1 VYSNRLIRCI
11 NSQGWPISVHPVGE
25 CRVVRYAQPPLVVH
39 RPLMPTVEFE
49 SFIAIR
55 IEEQHRALATRWFER
70 LLSLLPVGARD
81 IFPTNSLLDHIPQVI
96 AEIGECVRRPDEVA
110 AAANTSLTNKAREL
124 GNLRHSQ
131 RASLH
136 QVLREYQIL
145 GDVLVTFVLDE
156 LATMPDAP
164 DAQSAVMVV
173 ARLQLA
179 VNALCQT
186 TVETFVALYTETI
199 TDQAHRLEEF
209 TRLAAHEWR
218 QPLSTLQFGVTLLQR
233 PDVDGARAARL
244 WDAMERNVAQL
255 VEVTRKL
262 EAVSRLG
269 GGLDT
274 PVLQAVPLTTV
285 AHEAARQLHDVAEA
299 RGVVITID
307 PDLPEL
313 LVDVGRLELVL
324 VNLLSNGIKYA
335 DPSKAARHVTVTGG
349 LSSDGEWIEVDVSD
363 NGIGIPSHALTSV
376 FRRFSRAHADR
387 EDLAH
392 VAGLGLGLAIVDDSM
407 RALDGEV
414 WVASVEGEGTTFT
427 LRLPLRANGAAQPE
441 GRDGSPSPG

>member
-1 VYSNRLIRCI
+1 
-11 NSQGWPISVHPVGE
+11 
-25 CRVVRYAQPPLVVH
+25 
-39 RPLMPTVEFE
+39 MTTVEFE
-49 SFIAIR
+49 SHIADR
-55 IEEQHRALATRWFER
+55 IEENHRTLAARWFER
-70 LLSLLPVGARD
+70 LVSLLPVEARE
-81 IFPTNSLLDHIPQVI
+81 IFPTNSLLDHIPSVI

-110 AAANTSLTNKAREL
+110 AAANTSLTDKAREL
-124 GNLRHSQ
+124 GNLRHGQ

-145 GDVLVTFVLDE
+145 GDVLVAFVLDE
-156 LATMPDAP
+156 LTSLSVAP
-164 DAQSAVMVV
+164 DARRAVFVV
-173 ARLQLA
+173 ARLQQA

-233 PDVDGARAARL
+233 PDLDGARTARL

-262 EAVSRLG
+262 EAVARLG

-274 PVLQAVPLTTV
+274 PVLQAVALTTV
-285 AHEAARQLHDVAEA
+285 AEEAARQLRDVAEA
-299 RGVVITID
+299 RGVTIAIA
-307 PDLPEL
+307 PDLPEI
-313 LVDVGRLELVL
+313 LVDVGRLELAL
-324 VNLLSNGIKYA
+324 VNLLSNGIKYSNPERSERQVA
-335 DPSKAARHVTVTGG
+335 VTGR
-349 LSSDGEWIEVDVSD
+349 LTSDGDWCELDVAD
-363 NGIGIPSHALTSV
+363 NGIGIPANALTSV

-392 VAGLGLGLAIVDDSM
+392 VAGLGLGLAIVDDAM
-407 RALDGEV
+407 RALDGQV
-414 WVASVEGEGTTFT
+414 WVTSVEGEGTTFT
-427 LRLPLRANGAAQPE
+427 LRLPVRAAGTSSQP
-441 GRDGSPSPG
+441 

>member
-1 VYSNRLIRCI
+1 
-11 NSQGWPISVHPVGE
+11 
-25 CRVVRYAQPPLVVH
+25 
-39 RPLMPTVEFE
+39 MPTVEFE
-49 SFIAIR
+49 SLIAVR
-55 IEEQHRALATRWFER
+55 IEEQHLALATRWFER
-70 LLSLLPVGARD
+70 LLTLLPVEARD
-81 IFPTNSLLDHIPQVI
+81 IFPTNSLLDHIPHVI
-96 AEIGECVRRPDEVA
+96 AEMGECVRRPDEIA
-110 AAANTSLTNKAREL
+110 AAANTSLTDKAREL

-145 GDVLVTFVLDE
+145 GDVLVAFVLDE
-156 LATMPDAP
+156 LASLPDAP
-164 DAQSAVMVV
+164 DAQGAVMVV
-173 ARLQLA
+173 ARLQQA

-233 PDVDGARAARL
+233 PDLDGARTARL
-244 WDAMERNVAQL
+244 WAAMERNVAQL

-262 EAVSRLG
+262 EAVARLG

-285 AHEAARQLHDVAEA
+285 AQEAARQLHDVAEA
-299 RGVVITID
+299 RGVVIEIA

-313 LVDVGRLELVL
+313 LVDVGRLELAL
-324 VNLLSNGIKYA
+324 VNLLSNGIKYS
-335 DPSKAARHVTVTGG
+335 DPAKAERQVVVRGRLT
-349 LSSDGEWIEVDVSD
+349 SDGDWCELDVAD
-363 NGIGIPSHALTSV
+363 NGVGIPSHALTSV
-376 FRRFSRAHADR
+376 FRRFSRAHTDR

-392 VAGLGLGLAIVDDSM
+392 VAGLGLGLAIVDDAI
-407 RALDGEV
+407 RALDGQV
-414 WVASVEGEGTTFT
+414 WVSSVEGEGTTFT
-427 LRLPLRANGAAQPE
+427 LRLPVRVPAATP
-441 GRDGSPSPG
+441 

>member
-1 VYSNRLIRCI
+1 MLT
-11 NSQGWPISVHPVGE
+11 
-25 CRVVRYAQPPLVVH
+25 A
-39 RPLMPTVEFE
+39 EFE
-49 SFIAIR
+49 SFIADR
-55 IEEQHRALATRWFER
+55 IAEQHRALAARWFDR
-70 LLSLLPVGARD
+70 LLLLLPVGARE
-81 IFPTNSLLDHIPQVI
+81 IFPTNSLLDHIPFVI

-110 AAANTSLTNKAREL
+110 VAANTSLTDKAREL
-124 GNLRHSQ
+124 GNLRHGQ

-145 GDVLVTFVLDE
+145 GDVLVAFVLDE
-156 LATMPDAP
+156 LAGVAAAP
-164 DAQSAVMVV
+164 DARAAVLVV
-173 ARLQLA
+173 ARLQQA

-199 TDQAHRLEEF
+199 TDQARRLEEF

-233 PDVDGARAARL
+233 PDLDGARTTRL
-244 WDAMERNVAQL
+244 WEAMERNVAQL

-262 EAVSRLG
+262 EAVARLG
-269 GGLDT
+269 GGQDT
-274 PVLQAVPLTTV
+274 PVLQAVALTTV
-285 AHEAARQLHDVAEA
+285 AQEASRQLHDMAEA
-299 RGVVITID
+299 RGVAITIAD
-307 PDLPEL
+307 DLPEL

-335 DPSKAARHVTVTGG
+335 DPSRPTRHVMVTGRT
-349 LSSDGEWIEVDVSD
+349 SSDGEWCEVDVSD
-363 NGIGIPSHALTSV
+363 NGVGIPAHALNGV

-392 VAGLGLGLAIVDDSM
+392 VAGLGLGLAIVDDAM
-407 RALDGEV
+407 RALDGQV

-427 LRLPLRANGAAQPE
+427 LRLPMRAAGT
-441 GRDGSPSPG
+441 GGSS

>member
-1 VYSNRLIRCI
+1 
-11 NSQGWPISVHPVGE
+11 
-25 CRVVRYAQPPLVVH
+25 
-39 RPLMPTVEFE
+39 MPTAEFE
-49 SFIAIR
+49 SFIADR
-55 IEEQHRALATRWFER
+55 IEEHHRTLAAQWFER
-70 LLSLLPVGARD
+70 LLALLPVGARE
-81 IFPTNSLLDHIPQVI
+81 IFPTNSLLDHIPLVI
-96 AEIGECVRRPDEVA
+96 AEIGDCVRRPDEVA

-124 GNLRHSQ
+124 GNLRHGQ

-145 GDVLVTFVLDE
+145 GDVLVGFVLDE
-156 LATMPDAP
+156 LASMPESPDARR
-164 DAQSAVMVV
+164 AVAVV
-173 ARLQLA
+173 SRLQQA

-233 PDVDGARAARL
+233 PDLDGERTSRL
-244 WDAMERNVAQL
+244 WEAMERNVNQL
-255 VEVTRKL
+255 IEVTRKL
-262 EAVSRLG
+262 EAVARLG

-274 PVLQAVPLTTV
+274 PVLQAVPLTTI
-285 AHEAARQLHDVAEA
+285 AQEAARQLHDVAEA

-307 PDLPEL
+307 DDLPEL

-324 VNLLSNGIKYA
+324 VNLLSNGIKYSS
-335 DPSKAARHVTVTGG
+335 PARSTPQVTVTGR
-349 LSSDGEWIEVDVSD
+349 LTPDGDWCEVDVSD
-363 NGIGIPSHALTSV
+363 NGVGIPAHALTSV

-387 EDLAH
+387 EDLSH
-392 VAGLGLGLAIVDDSM
+392 VAGLGLGLAIVDDAM
-407 RALDGEV
+407 RALDGQV

-427 LRLPLRANGAAQPE
+427 LRLPVRATGVVS
-441 GRDGSPSPG
+441 R

>member
-1 VYSNRLIRCI
+1 
-11 NSQGWPISVHPVGE
+11 
-25 CRVVRYAQPPLVVH
+25 
-39 RPLMPTVEFE
+39 MPTVEFD
-49 SFIAIR
+49 SFIAVR
-55 IEEQHRALATRWFER
+55 IEEQHRELATRWFDR
-70 LLSLLPVGARD
+70 LLLLLPVGARD
-81 IFPTNSLLDHIPQVI
+81 IFPTSSLLDHIPLVI

-110 AAANTSLTNKAREL
+110 AAANTGLTDKAREL

-145 GDVLVTFVLDE
+145 GDVLVSFILDE
-156 LATMPDAP
+156 LSGMPDAP

-173 ARLQLA
+173 ARLQQA

-199 TDQAHRLEEF
+199 TDQSRRLEEF

-233 PDVDGARAARL
+233 PDLDVARTARL
-244 WDAMERNVAQL
+244 WDAMERNVSQL

-262 EAVSRLG
+262 EAVARLG

-285 AHEAARQLHDVAEA
+285 AQEAARQLHDVAEG
-299 RGVVITID
+299 RGVVITIA

-324 VNLLSNGIKYA
+324 VNLLSNGIKYSN
-335 DPSKAARHVTVTGG
+335 PARATRQVAVTGRLTG
-349 LSSDGEWIEVDVSD
+349 DGDWCELDVAD
-363 NGIGIPSHALTSV
+363 NGVGIPAHALTSV

-392 VAGLGLGLAIVDDSM
+392 VAGLGLGLAIVDDAM
-407 RALDGEV
+407 RALDGQV

-427 LRLPLRANGAAQPE
+427 LRLPVRAANAH
-441 GRDGSPSPG
+441 R

>member
-1 VYSNRLIRCI
+1 
-11 NSQGWPISVHPVGE
+11 
-25 CRVVRYAQPPLVVH
+25 
-39 RPLMPTVEFE
+39 M
-49 SFIAIR
+49 
-55 IEEQHRALATRWFER
+55 
-70 LLSLLPVGARD
+70 
-81 IFPTNSLLDHIPQVI
+81 
-96 AEIGECVRRPDEVA
+96 
-110 AAANTSLTNKAREL
+110 AANTSLTDKAREL
-124 GNLRHSQ
+124 GSLRHGQ

-145 GDVLVTFVLDE
+145 GDVLVAFVLDE
-156 LATMPDAP
+156 LASMPHTPDAR
-164 DAQSAVMVV
+164 ASVLVV
-173 ARLQLA
+173 ARLQQA

-233 PDVDGARAARL
+233 PDLDGARTARL

-262 EAVSRLG
+262 EAVARLG

-285 AHEAARQLHDVAEA
+285 AQEAARQLHDVAEA
-299 RGVVITID
+299 RGVVITIAE
-307 PDLPEL
+307 DLPEL

-335 DPSKAARHVTVTGG
+335 DPSKTTRHVTVTGS
-349 LSSDGEWIEVDVSD
+349 LSSDGEWCELDVSD
-363 NGIGIPSHALTSV
+363 NGVGIPAHALTSV

-392 VAGLGLGLAIVDDSM
+392 VAGLGLGLAIVDDAM
-407 RALDGEV
+407 RALDGQV

-427 LRLPLRANGAAQPE
+427 GPPVR
-441 GRDGSPSPG
+441 